1 MLFVVVF
8 FPFIKLIY
16 LGSNFMQRCMFLKF
30 LMIWMVLF
38 LLSFDAG
45 LVKAMDSEAE
55 LTKIET
61 KELFP
66 RIQGV
71 TFFSQSLKQ
80 QKQAVVVLPEHWQQ
94 IKPEARR
101 MLVILH
107 GRGRHELSLIDDKA
121 IRKQLLN
128 SGLFVILPD
137 GDDGWYIN
145 SPVRKSDLYE
155 TYLEE
160 VLSVITQEYKLP
172 TAQKHWAIA
181 GWSMGGFGC
190 VNYAARHPDRFV
202 AVSSIIGLLDFPRT
216 GLPKG
221 QSYRVPTARFGSDE
235 AVWKQYNPIQRAEK
249 LNGMSVLIITADQ
262 AFDRTMNEHFRERL
276 IELKQP
282 PEWIMLKGRHTFSVV
297 GEAIPHVLEFTKQA
311 LQKS

>member
-1 MLFVVVF
+1 M
-8 FPFIKLIY
+8 
-16 LGSNFMQRCMFLKF
+16 
-30 LMIWMVLF
+30 
-38 LLSFDAG
+38 
-45 LVKAMDSEAE
+45 
-55 LTKIET
+55 KIET
-61 KELFP
+61 EELFP
-66 RIQGV
+66 RILGV
-71 TFFSQSLKQ
+71 TFFSRNLKQ
-80 QKQAVVVLPEHWQQ
+80 RKRAVVVLPEHWQQ
-94 IKPEARR
+94 IKPEKRR

-107 GRGRHELSLIDDKA
+107 GRGRHELSLIEDKA
-121 IRKQLLN
+121 VRKQLLD

-145 SPVRKSDLYE
+145 SPVRKSDVYE

-160 VLSVITQEYKLP
+160 VLAVVTQEFQLP
-172 TAQKHWAIA
+172 TARQQWAIA

-190 VNYAARHPDRFV
+190 VNFAARHPDRFI
-202 AVSSIIGLLDFPRT
+202 AVSSMIGLLDFPRT

-235 AVWKQYNPIQRAEK
+235 AVRKQFNPIERAEK
-249 LNGMSVLIITADQ
+249 LKGMSVLIITADK

-297 GEAIPHVLEFTKQA
+297 SEAIPHVLEFTKQA
-311 LQKS
+311 LQSK

>member
-1 MLFVVVF
+1 
-8 FPFIKLIY
+8 
-16 LGSNFMQRCMFLKF
+16 
-30 LMIWMVLF
+30 MVLS
-38 LLSFDAG
+38 LQSFNAG
-45 LVKAMDSEAE
+45 FVMAE
-55 LTKIET
+55 NPET
-61 KELFP
+61 KEMKLETEELFP
-66 RIQGV
+66 RILGV
-71 TFFSQSLKQ
+71 TFFSRNLKQ
-80 QKQAVVVLPEHWQQ
+80 RKRAVVVLPEHWQQ
-94 IKPEARR
+94 IKPQKRR

-107 GRGRHELSLIDDKA
+107 GRGRHELSLIEDKSV
-121 IRKQLLN
+121 RKQLLD

-145 SPVRKSDLYE
+145 SPVRKSDVYE

-160 VLSVITQEYKLP
+160 VLAVVTQEFQLP
-172 TAQKHWAIA
+172 TARKQWAIA

-190 VNYAARHPDRFV
+190 MNFAARHPDRFI

-235 AVWKQYNPIQRAEK
+235 AVWKQFNPIERAEK
-249 LNGMSVLIITADQ
+249 LKGMSVLIITADK

-297 GEAIPHVLEFTKQA
+297 GESIPLVLEFTKRAFQ
-311 LQKS
+311 LNRK